1 MVEQAF
7 LLVFFCWSFIACSVD
22 LAEGIVV
29 FIKIT
34 NCGVETC
41 NDGWRLADKTGR
53 TR

>member
-22 LAEGIVV
+22 LAKRIVV

-34 NCGVETC
+34 NCGAETC
-41 NDGWRLADKTGR
+41 NDGWWLADKTGR